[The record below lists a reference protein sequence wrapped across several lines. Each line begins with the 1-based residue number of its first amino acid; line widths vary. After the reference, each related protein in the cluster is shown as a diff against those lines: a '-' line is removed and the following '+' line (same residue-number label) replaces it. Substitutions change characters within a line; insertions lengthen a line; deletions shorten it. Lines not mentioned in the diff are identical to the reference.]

1 MRMNQ
6 CDNYSMAVQ
15 LYLDNELM
23 GSAQEFFLT
32 HVDECAHCR
41 EQLESEQRLSE
52 LLRRTHPL
60 YSASEEL
67 RARVES
73 VVTHHSA
80 VAGDR
85 RFELR
90 KRVVSFLSRPV
101 KYVRQPT
108 INLRVVAA
116 GFAAIALV
124 FAFVPFMLQRVR
136 AADYVETAVS
146 THRNYLEGKLPLEF
160 NSDSPEKIAA
170 WFADKVPFHF
180 QLPASQL
187 APNVDSAFRLS
198 GGRIV
203 SFRGGYAALV
213 AYHSQREEIS
223 LLVASSKSAAAAD
236 GDALRSNGLTFY
248 FTSKGGFNVVT
259 WTNHGLT
266 YALVSSLHG
275 SAQHSCLVCHQ
286 NFANRSEFR

>member
-1 MRMNQ
+1 MNQ

-15 LYLDNELM
+15 LYLDNELL

-32 HVDECAHCR
+32 HVNECAHCR
-41 EQLESEQRLSE
+41 EQLESEQRLSA

-60 YSASEEL
+60 YSASEQL
-67 RARVES
+67 RVRVES

-80 VAGDR
+80 AARDE

-90 KRVVSFLSRPV
+90 KRLVSFFSGPV
-101 KYVRQPT
+101 KYVRRPT
-108 INLRVVAA
+108 INLRVVAY
-116 GFAAIALV
+116 GVAIIGLV
-124 FAFVPFMLQRVR
+124 VAFVPFMLQRVR
-136 AADYVETAVS
+136 AAEYVDTAVS
-146 THRNYLEGKLPLEF
+146 AHRSYLEGKLPLEL
-160 NSDSPEKIAA
+160 NSDSPGEIAG
-170 WFADKVPFHF
+170 WFAGKIPFHF
-180 QLPASQL
+180 QLPVSQVGT
-187 APNVDSAFRLS
+187 NVDPAFRLS
-198 GGRIV
+198 GARV
-203 SFRGGYAALV
+203 LSFRGGHAALV
-213 AYHSQREEIS
+213 TYHSKGEEIS
-223 LLVASSKSAAAAD
+223 LLVASSKSAAAAG

-286 NFANRSEFR
+286 TFANRNRVQ

>member
-1 MRMNQ
+1 MNQ

-41 EQLESEQRLSE
+41 EQLQSEQRLSE

-60 YSASEEL
+60 YSASEKL

-73 VVTHHSA
+73 VVAHHSA
-80 VAGDR
+80 AGDGK
-85 RFELR
+85 FELR
-90 KRVVSFLSRPV
+90 KKVASFLSRLV
-101 KYVRQPT
+101 NYVRRPT
-108 INLRVVAA
+108 INLRIVAA
-116 GFAAIALV
+116 GFATIALV
-124 FAFVPFMLQRVR
+124 LAFVPFMLQRVR
-136 AADYVETAVS
+136 AADYVATAVS
-146 THRNYLEGKLPLEF
+146 THRNYVEGKLPLEF
-160 NSDSPEKIAA
+160 DSDSPGEIAA
-170 WFADKVPFHF
+170 WFAGKVPFHF

-187 APNVDSAFRLS
+187 GANVDPAFRLT
-198 GGRIV
+198 GGRVV
-203 SFRGGYAALV
+203 SFRGGHAALV
-213 AYHSQREEIS
+213 AYHSQGEEIS
-223 LLVASSKSAAAAD
+223 LLVASSKSAAAAG
-236 GDALRSNGLTFY
+236 GDALRSNGLVFY

-286 NFANRSEFR
+286 NIANPNQFR

>member
-1 MRMNQ
+1 MNQ

-15 LYLDNELM
+15 LYLDNELL

-32 HVDECAHCR
+32 HVNECAHCR
-41 EQLESEQRLSE
+41 EQLESEQRLSA

-60 YSASEEL
+60 YPASEQL
-67 RARVES
+67 RARVEG

-80 VAGDR
+80 AAGDR

-90 KRVVSFLSRPV
+90 KRLVSFFSRPV
-101 KYVRQPT
+101 EHVRRPT
-108 INLRVVAA
+108 INLRVVAS

-124 FAFVPFMLQRVR
+124 VAFVPFTLQRVR
-136 AADYVETAVS
+136 AAEYVDTAVS
-146 THRNYLEGKLPLEF
+146 AHRNYLEGKLPLEF
-160 NSDSPEKIAA
+160 NSDSPGEIAS
-170 WFADKVPFHF
+170 WFAGKVPFHF
-180 QLPASQL
+180 ELPASQVG
-187 APNVDSAFRLS
+187 ANVDPAFRLS
-198 GGRIV
+198 GARV
-203 SFRGGYAALV
+203 LSFRGGHAALV
-213 AYHSQREEIS
+213 TYHSKGEEIS
-223 LLVASSKSAAAAD
+223 LLVASSKSATAFGG

-286 NFANRSEFR
+286 NFANRNEFR

>member
-1 MRMNQ
+1 MNQ

-32 HVDECAHCR
+32 HVAECTHCR

-52 LLRRTHPL
+52 LLRRAHPL
-60 YSASEEL
+60 YSASVEL

-73 VVTHHSA
+73 IAADHA
-80 VAGDR
+80 AAAGER
-85 RFELR
+85 KFELR

-101 KYVRQPT
+101 KNARLPLL
-108 INLRVVAA
+108 NLRAVAA
-116 GFAAIALV
+116 GFGAVALV
-124 FAFVPFMLQRVR
+124 LAFVPFVLQRVR

-160 NSDSPEKIAA
+160 NSDSPGEIAA
-170 WFADKVPFHF
+170 WFDGKVPFHF

-187 APNVDSAFRLS
+187 GANVDPAFRLR
-198 GGRIV
+198 GGRVV
-203 SFRGGYAALV
+203 SFRGGHAALIT
-213 AYHSQREEIS
+213 YHSQGEEIS
-223 LLVASSKSAAAAD
+223 LLVASSKSAAAAG
-236 GDALRSNGLTFY
+236 GDALRSNGLVFY

-275 SAQHSCLVCHQ
+275 SAQHSCLVCHES
-286 NFANRSEFR
+286 FANRDEFR

>member
-1 MRMNQ
+1 MNQ

-15 LYLDNELM
+15 LFLDNELV
-23 GSAQEFFLT
+23 GSAQEFFLS
-32 HVDECAHCR
+32 HVAECAHCR
-41 EQLESEQRLSE
+41 EQLEWEQRLPE

-73 VVTHHSA
+73 VVAHHSSA
-80 VAGDR
+80 ASDR
-85 RFELR
+85 KFELR
-90 KRVVSFLSRPV
+90 KRVASLFSRPL

-124 FAFVPFMLQRVR
+124 LAFVPFMLQRVR

-160 NSDSPEKIAA
+160 NSDSPGEVAA
-170 WFADKVPFHF
+170 WFAGKVPFHF

-187 APNVDSAFRLS
+187 APNVDPAFRLC
-198 GGRIV
+198 GGRVV
-203 SFRGGYAALV
+203 SFRGGHAALV

-223 LLVASSKSAAAAD
+223 LLVASSKSAAAA
-236 GDALRSNGLTFY
+236 GGNALRSNGLVFY

-259 WTNHGLT
+259 WTSHGLT

-286 NFANRSEFR
+286 SFANSNEFR

>member
-1 MRMNQ
+1 MNQ

-23 GSAQEFFLT
+23 GSAQEFFST
-32 HVDECAHCR
+32 HVNECGHCR
-41 EQLESEQRLSE
+41 EQLELEQRLST

-60 YSASEEL
+60 YSASEQL

-80 VAGDR
+80 GGR
-85 RFELR
+85 RSELG

-101 KYVRQPT
+101 KYVRRPT
-108 INLRVVAA
+108 MNMRTVAA

-124 FAFVPFMLQRVR
+124 IVFAPFTLQRVR
-136 AADYVETAVS
+136 AADYVDTAVS
-146 THRNYLEGKLPLEF
+146 AHRNYLEGKLPLEF
-160 NSDSPEKIAA
+160 NSDSAADIAA
-170 WFADKVPFHF
+170 WFAGKVPFHF

-187 APNVDSAFRLS
+187 GANVDPAFRLTGS
-198 GGRIV
+198 RV
-203 SFRGGYAALV
+203 LPFRGGHAAMV
-213 AYHSQREEIS
+213 TYHSKGEEIS
-223 LLVASSKSAAAAD
+223 LLVASDKSAAAGG

-286 NFANRSEFR
+286 NFANRNEFR

>member
-1 MRMNQ
+1 MNQ

-32 HVDECAHCR
+32 HVGECAHCR
-41 EQLESEQRLSE
+41 EQLESEQRLSA

-60 YSASEEL
+60 YTASEEL
-67 RARVES
+67 RTRVES
-73 VVTHHSA
+73 LVGHHST
-80 VAGDR
+80 AGDER
-85 RFELR
+85 WFELR
-90 KRVVSFLSRPV
+90 KRIVSFLNPPAKNARW
-101 KYVRQPT
+101 PT
-108 INLRVVAA
+108 VNLRGVAA

-124 FAFVPFMLQRVR
+124 IAFVPFMLQRVR
-136 AADYVETAVS
+136 AADYVDTAVS

-160 NSDSPEKIAA
+160 KSDSPGEIAT
-170 WFADKVPFHF
+170 WFAGKLPFHF

-187 APNVDSAFRLS
+187 EANVDPAFRLS
-198 GGRIV
+198 GARVV
-203 SFRGGYAALV
+203 SFRGGHAALV
-213 AYHSQREEIS
+213 TYHSKGEEIS
-223 LLVASSKSAAAAD
+223 LLVASSKSAAAAG
-236 GDALRSNGLTFY
+236 GDVLRSNGLTFY

-275 SAQHSCLVCHQ
+275 SAQHSCLVCHE
-286 NFANRSEFR
+286 NFASSNEVR